1 MNTMFIKKPEDGFHF
16 NSDGIAKIAEHYGA
30 WYIGYWAIKRGS
42 DWSETPVD
50 VFYQPNPD
58 VSKGHSHYFGM
69 FRTLDSGVMVTGDRS
84 SRVMIT
90 DAASA
95 FSEPITGLLTDD
107 GEVLVSRYR
116 HDCVQKGPYM
126 IDGGRD
132 YLRTSGNNADGKLV
146 KVTVVNGEFQFEV
159 Y

>member
-1 MNTMFIKKPEDGFHF
+1 MFIKKPNGYHF
-16 NSDGIAKIAEHYGA
+16 DEVGIAKIEEAYGA
-30 WYIGYWAIKRGS
+30 KYMGHWAIKRQSGWS
-42 DWSETPVD
+42 DTPVD

-69 FRTLDSGVMVTGDRS
+69 FVDYFGK
-84 SRVMIT
+84 VMIT

-95 FSEPITGLLTDD
+95 FSEPITGLLTEND
-107 GEVLVSRYR
+107 EVIVSRYR
-116 HDCVQKGPYM
+116 HHCVVKGSYM

-132 YLRTSGNNADGKLV
+132 YLRTSGNSADGKLV
-146 KVTVVNGEFQFEV
+146 KVTVENGEFQFEV

>member
-1 MNTMFIKKPEDGFHF
+1 MFIKTPESGYHF
-16 NSDGIAKIAEHYGA
+16 TTGEIAIIAKQYGA
-30 WYIGYWAIKRGS
+30 QYMGYWTIKRESGWS
-42 DWSETPVD
+42 DQPVD

-69 FRTLDSGVMVTGDRS
+69 FRTFEGQ
-84 SRVMIT
+84 VMIT

-95 FSEPITGLLTDD
+95 FGEPMTGLLTED
-107 GEVLVSRYR
+107 GEVIVSRYR

-146 KVTVVNGEFQFEV
+146 EVTAVNGAFELEI

>member
-1 MNTMFIKKPEDGFHF
+1 MFIKAPENGFHF
-16 NSDGIAKIAEHYGA
+16 TTDEIAIIAKQYGA
-30 WYIGYWAIKRGS
+30 QYMGYWTIKRESGWS
-42 DWSETPVD
+42 DQPVD

-69 FRTLDSGVMVTGDRS
+69 FRTFEGK
-84 SRVMIT
+84 VMIT

-95 FSEPITGLLTDD
+95 FSEPITGLLTEN
-107 GEVLVSRYR
+107 GEVIVSRYR

-126 IDGGRD
+126 IDGGRG
-132 YLRTSGNNADGKLV
+132 YLRTSGNNAYGKLV
-146 KVTVVNGEFQFEV
+146 EVTVVNGAFELEI